1 MGLSVIDWGII
12 AAYLVFTVVVGLAV
26 RRSASKGMESFF
38 VGGRSFPWW
47 LVGVSM
53 VATTFAADT
62 PLAVTGIVAR
72 EGIAGNWFWWSLA
85 LSHLLVV
92 FFLARL
98 WRRSEVV
105 TDAEVVE
112 LRYDGRGATALRA
125 FKAFFF
131 AVVIN
136 CITLGW
142 VMRAAGKIVASFF
155 SWDMVLGAESLAT
168 LEGLWPDGLAIGT
181 ADEALSILALSLV
194 ALFYAALGGLR
205 SVVLTDLVQF
215 LMALTGAVLFAGF
228 AVNHVGGLDAMV
240 GHIHALYPDKAED
253 FLSLLPSGVLVP
265 MSAFVLFVTVQWWAT
280 HQSDGGGYLAQRT
293 LSARDDGH
301 AYRGMLLFTFLHY
314 VVRTWPW
321 ILVGLAALVIYPV
334 GAAPEGFPD
343 PAAAARVLEDREAA
357 YPVLMV
363 RLLPPGVLGLLVASL
378 VAAFMST
385 VDTHIN
391 WGASYMVNDVY
402 KRFLR
407 PDAPERRLVLVGR
420 LAVAGMLFLA
430 LMVSTR
436 VDSVKGAWEFFTLL
450 GAGLGL
456 PHVLRW
462 LWWRINAWTE
472 LSGLLTAALTTV
484 TLYLAAPELDY
495 ALKLAWVVGVAA
507 AVSLVT
513 TFLTPPVAMVHLAAF
528 AQKVRPPGRWPAGL
542 SSPEAGAHFR
552 RLVWNWVLGVFGLFG
567 SLFGLGMLLLG
578 PRVPGGLLFVAALAA
593 FVTAAR
599 RGERAADG
607 RSQEE
612 NRIRRRADR

>member
-1 MGLSVIDWGII
+1 MGLSFIDWAII
-12 AAYLVFTVVVGLAV
+12 AGYLIFTVIVGLAV

-38 VGGRSFPWW
+38 VGNRSFPWW
-47 LVGVSM
+47 IIGISM

-62 PLAVTGIVAR
+62 PLAVTGIIAR

-98 WRRSEVV
+98 WRRTEVI

-112 LRYDGRGATALRA
+112 LRYDGRGATSLRA

-155 SWDMVLGAESLAT
+155 SWELLLGAGALESL
-168 LEGLWPDGLAIGT
+168 ENLWPAGLAIGT

-205 SVVLTDLVQF
+205 SVILTDLVQF
-215 LMALTGAVLFAGF
+215 LMALIGAVVFAVF

-240 GHIHALYPDKAED
+240 GHIHALYPDRAED
-253 FLSLLPSGVLVP
+253 FLRFLPNGVLVP
-265 MSAFVLFVTVQWWAT
+265 VSAFVLFVTVQWWAT

-293 LSARDDGH
+293 LSARDDKH

-314 VVRTWPW
+314 AVRTWPW
-321 ILVGLAALVIYPV
+321 ILVGLAALVIYPI
-334 GAAPEGFPD
+334 GASPEGFLDPD
-343 PAAAARVLEDREAA
+343 AAARVLGDREAA

-378 VAAFMST
+378 IAAFMST

-402 KRFLR
+402 KRFVR
-407 PDAPERRLVLVGR
+407 PDASEARLVLVGR
-420 LAVAGMLFLA
+420 LAVAGMLLLA
-430 LMVSTR
+430 LLVSTQ

-456 PHVLRW
+456 PHILRW

-472 LSGLLTAALTTV
+472 LSGLFAAALTTLV
-484 TLYLAAPELDY
+484 LYVAMPQMEY
-495 ALKLAWVVGVAA
+495 AHKLAVVVGVSAA
-507 AVSLVT
+507 ISLVV
-513 TFLTPPVAMVHLAAF
+513 TFLTPPVARAHLAAF
-528 AQKVRPPGRWPAGL
+528 ALKVRPPGRWPEGL
-542 SSPEAGAHFR
+542 ASPGAGAQFR
-552 RLVWNWVLGVFGLFG
+552 RLLGNWALGVFGLFG
-567 SLFGLGMLLLG
+567 SLFGTGMLLLG
-578 PRVPGGLLFVAALAA
+578 PRLAGGLVLGTALIAFVVAARL
-593 FVTAAR
+593 
-599 RGERAADG
+599 GERA
-607 RSQEE
+607 SE
-612 NRIRRRADR
+612 

>member
-1 MGLSVIDWGII
+1 MGLSLIDWGII
-12 AAYLVFTVVVGLAV
+12 AAYLIFTVVVGLAV

-38 VGGRSFPWW
+38 IGGRSFPWW
-47 LVGVSM
+47 LVGISM

-72 EGIAGNWFWWSLA
+72 DGIAGNWFWWSLA

-98 WRRSEVV
+98 WRRTEVV

-112 LRYDGRGATALRA
+112 LRYDGRGATTLRA

-155 SWDMVLGAESLAT
+155 SWDMVLGASALET
-168 LEGLWPDGLAIGT
+168 LEGIWPAGLAIAT
-181 ADEALSILALSLV
+181 ADEAMSILALSLV

-205 SVVLTDLVQF
+205 SVILTDLVQF
-215 LMALTGAVLFAGF
+215 AMALVGAVLFAGF

-240 GHIHALYPDKAED
+240 GHLHALYPDRAD
-253 FLSLLPSGVLVP
+253 DLLSILPTGVLVP
-265 MSAFVLFVTVQWWAT
+265 VSAFVLFVTVQWWAT

-293 LSARDDGH
+293 LSAKDDRH

-314 VVRTWPW
+314 AVRTWPW
-321 ILVGLAALVIYPV
+321 ILVGLAALVIYPL
-334 GAAPEGFPD
+334 GASPEGFVD
-343 PAAAARVLEDREAA
+343 PGAAARVLGDREAA

-363 RLLPPGVLGLLVASL
+363 RLLPPGILGLLVASL
-378 VAAFMST
+378 IAAFMST

-407 PDAPERRLVLVGR
+407 PDASEARLVLVGR
-420 LAVAGMLFLA
+420 LAVGGMLA
-430 LMVSTR
+430 LSLLVSTQ

-456 PHVLRW
+456 PHILRW

-472 LSGLLTAALTTV
+472 LSGLIGAAVTTLV
-484 TLYLAAPELDY
+484 LYRVAPEMEY
-495 ALKLAWVVGVAA
+495 TQKLGWVVGVS
-507 AVSLVT
+507 AVISVVT
-513 TFLTPPVAMVHLAAF
+513 TLLTPPVGRAHLAAF
-528 AQKVRPPGRWPAGL
+528 AAKVRPPGRWPVGMT
-542 SSPEAGAHFR
+542 SPGAGARFG
-552 RLVWNWVLGVFGLFG
+552 RLVGNWALGVFGLFG
-567 SLFGLGMLLLG
+567 SLFGTGMLLLG
-578 PRVPGGLLFVAALAA
+578 PRLAGGLLLTVALVA
-593 FVTAAR
+593 FVIAGR
-599 RGERAADG
+599 LGEQASD
-607 RSQEE
+607 
-612 NRIRRRADR
+612 

>member
-1 MGLSVIDWGII
+1 MGLSFIDWGII
-12 AAYLVFTVVVGLAV
+12 AAYLVFTVIVGLAV

-47 LVGVSM
+47 LVGISM

-98 WRRSEVV
+98 WRRTEVI
-105 TDAEVVE
+105 TDAEMVE
-112 LRYDGRGATALRA
+112 LRYDGRGATTLRA

-131 AVVIN
+131 AVLIN

-155 SWDMVLGAESLAT
+155 SWDMVMGAGA
-168 LEGLWPDGLAIGT
+168 LETVEGFWPDGLAIAT
-181 ADEALSILALSLV
+181 ADEAMSILALSLI

-205 SVVLTDLVQF
+205 SVILTDLVQF
-215 LMALTGAVLFAGF
+215 MMALVGAVLFAGF

-240 GHIHALYPDKAED
+240 GHLHALYPDRADD
-253 FLSLLPSGVLVP
+253 FLSLLPTGVLVP
-265 MSAFVLFVTVQWWAT
+265 VSAFVLFVTVQWWAT

-293 LSARDDGH
+293 LSAKDDRH

-314 VVRTWPW
+314 AVRTWPW
-321 ILVGLAALVIYPV
+321 ILVGLAALVIYPL
-334 GAAPEGFPD
+334 GASPEGFVDPD
-343 PAAAARVLEDREAA
+343 AAARVLGDREAA

-378 VAAFMST
+378 IAAFMST

-391 WGASYMVNDVY
+391 WGGSYMVNDVY
-402 KRFLR
+402 KRFIR
-407 PDAPERRLVLVGR
+407 PDASEARLVLVGR
-420 LAVAGMLFLA
+420 LSVAGMLVLS
-430 LMVSTR
+430 LLVSTQ

-472 LSGLLTAALTTV
+472 LAGLIAAALTTLV
-484 TLYLAAPELDY
+484 LYIVAPELDY
-495 ALKLAWVVGVAA
+495 TGKLGWVVGVSAA
-507 AVSLVT
+507 LSLIT
-513 TFLTPPVAMVHLAAF
+513 TFLTPPVARAHLAAF
-528 AQKVRPPGRWPAGL
+528 AQKVRPPGRWPEGL
-542 SSPEAGAHFR
+542 SSPGAGARFR
-552 RLVWNWVLGVFGLFG
+552 RLVGNWLLGVFGLFG
-567 SLFGLGMLLLG
+567 SLFGTGMLLLG
-578 PRVPGGLLFVAALAA
+578 PRLAGGLLLVVALTA
-593 FVTAAR
+593 FIVAGHL
-599 RGERAADG
+599 GERESA
-607 RSQEE
+607 
-612 NRIRRRADR
+612 